1 MSTASS
7 RGNFK
12 GMGVRLAIAALVGL
26 CAMPRAAAAEPTEAE
41 LKAEMVERFTR
52 FIDWNPDD
60 LPPDTL
66 ALCVVGDSPLTA
78 PLQKIAKSRKI
89 KDRQATV
96 RVVDAAATT
105 DCHIVVVGGSDRK
118 RLAAVIARTEGHA
131 ILTVADS
138 PGAAAAGVIINFF
151 LDAKHVK
158 FEINTRAARD
168 SGLKVRAKLLR
179 LARVVGGK
187 P

>member
-1 MSTASS
+1 
-7 RGNFK
+7 
-12 GMGVRLAIAALVGL
+12 MGVRLAFAALAVGL
-26 CAMPRAAAAEPTEAE
+26 CAMSRAATAETSEAE

-66 ALCVVGDSPLTA
+66 AVCVVGDSALTRPLE
-78 PLQKIAKSRKI
+78 KIAKSRKI

-96 RVVDAAATT
+96 RVVDASATV
-105 DCHIVVVGGSDRK
+105 DCHIVVIGGSDRK
-118 RLAAVIARTEGHA
+118 RLAAVLARTEGHG
-131 ILTVADS
+131 ILTVADT
-138 PGAAAAGVIINFF
+138 PGAAAAGAIINFF
-151 LDAKHVK
+151 LDAKHVR

>member
-1 MSTASS
+1 
-7 RGNFK
+7 
-12 GMGVRLAIAALVGL
+12 MGVRLAIAALVGL

-52 FIDWNPDD
+52 FIDWGADD
-60 LPPDTL
+60 LPPTNL
-66 ALCVVGDSPLTA
+66 AVCVVGESPLTR
-78 PLQKIAKSRKI
+78 PLEKIVRSRKI

-96 RVVDAAATT
+96 RVVDVSATA
-105 DCHIVVVGGSDRK
+105 DCHIVVIGGNDRK
-118 RLAAVIARTEGHA
+118 RLAAVVARTEGHA
-131 ILTVADS
+131 ILTVADT
-138 PGAAAAGVIINFF
+138 PGGAAAGAIINFF
-151 LDAKHVK
+151 LDAKHVR

>member
-1 MSTASS
+1 
-7 RGNFK
+7 
-12 GMGVRLAIAALVGL
+12 MGVRLAVAAVAVGL
-26 CAMPRAAAAEPTEAE
+26 LAPSGAVAETSEAE

-52 FIDWNPDD
+52 FVDWDPDD
-60 LPPDTL
+60 LPPTEL
-66 ALCVVGDSPLTA
+66 AVCIVGDSPMKA
-78 PLQKIAKSRKI
+78 PLEKIAKDRKI
-89 KDRQATV
+89 KDRRARV
-96 RVVDAAATT
+96 RVVAEAATV
-105 DCHIVVVGGSDRK
+105 DCQIVVIGGNDKK

-131 ILTVADS
+131 ILTIADA
-138 PGAAAAGVIINFF
+138 PGAAAAGAIINFY
-151 LDAKHVK
+151 LDAKHVR

>member
-1 MSTASS
+1 
-7 RGNFK
+7 
-12 GMGVRLAIAALVGL
+12 MGVRPALAAIAVGL
-26 CAMPRAAAAEPTEAE
+26 CAMARIASAQPSEAE

-52 FIDWNPDD
+52 FIDWNVDD
-60 LPPDTL
+60 LPPDNL
-66 ALCVVGDSPLTA
+66 ALCVVGESPLLR
-78 PLQKIAKSRKI
+78 PLEKIARSRKI
-89 KDRQATV
+89 KDRKATV
-96 RVVDAAATT
+96 RVVDAAATV
-105 DCHIVVVGGSDRK
+105 DCHIVVIGGSDKK

-138 PGAAAAGVIINFF
+138 PGSAAAGAIINFF

>member
-1 MSTASS
+1 
-7 RGNFK
+7 
-12 GMGVRLAIAALVGL
+12 MGVRLAMAALAVGL
-26 CAMPRAAAAEPTEAE
+26 CATSRAAAADPTEAE

-52 FIDWNPDD
+52 FIDWNADD

-66 ALCVVGDSPLTA
+66 ALCVVGESPLTR
-78 PLQKIAKSRKI
+78 PLERIARSRKI
-89 KDRQATV
+89 KDRRAAV
-96 RVVDAAATT
+96 RVVDAPATV
-105 DCHIVVVGGSDRK
+105 DCHIVVIGGNDRK
-118 RLAAVIARTEGHA
+118 RLAAVVARTEGHG
-131 ILTVADS
+131 ILTIADA
-138 PGAAAAGVIINFF
+138 PGAAAAGAIINFY
-151 LDAKHVK
+151 LDAEHVR

>member
-1 MSTASS
+1 
-7 RGNFK
+7 
-12 GMGVRLAIAALVGL
+12 MGVRPAVAAVAVGL
-26 CAMPRAAAAEPTEAE
+26 CAIAMSRAAAAQPSEAE

-52 FIDWNPDD
+52 FVDWNADD

-66 ALCVVGDSPLTA
+66 ALCVVGDSPLTS
-78 PLQKIAKSRKI
+78 PLQKIARTRKI
-89 KDRQATV
+89 KDRAATV
-96 RVVDAAATT
+96 RVVDASATV
-105 DCHIVVVGGSDRK
+105 DCHIVVIGGNDRK
-118 RLAAVIARTEGHA
+118 RLAAVVARTEGHA
-131 ILTVADS
+131 ILTVADA
-138 PGAAAAGVIINFF
+138 PGAASAGAIINFY
-151 LDAKHVK
+151 LDAKHVR